1 MKTVALILGMFLSGL
16 ALTSLIGINSAGYA
30 QKNYEPT
37 RIQVG
42 VMTEKQR
49 VHSRLFERYSAGRKL
64 DVPPPERR
72 LGRNTVE
79 TAEET
84 VYLEPGITVSSPDV
98 PIPTFIDFLKELSC
112 NADAIVIGSARGR
125 TSQLTENK
133 EFLFS
138 DYVVTSEEVFKNN
151 SAAYI
156 APSSDIAVTRPGG
169 RVQIKGRTIS
179 AVDGSFKPLDMGER
193 YLLFLKYLPETGAY
207 KSIRKGSFLIH
218 DDDLIALT
226 EEGIPGGPG
235 DSRAFTSEARSV
247 LTSDCDKN
255 K

>member
-1 MKTVALILGMFLSGL
+1 MCPL
-16 ALTSLIGINSAGYA
+16 
-30 QKNYEPT
+30 QK
-37 RIQVG
+37 
-42 VMTEKQR
+42 
-49 VHSRLFERYSAGRKL
+49 
-64 DVPPPERR
+64 RR

-98 PIPTFIDFLKELSC
+98 PVPSFIHFLKELSC
-112 NADAIVIGSARGR
+112 NADTIVIAAAKTRI
-125 TSQLTENK
+125 SQLTENK

-138 DYVVTSEEVFKNN
+138 DYVVTLEEVFKNN
-151 SAAYI
+151 SSAYI
-156 APSSDIAVTRPGG
+156 AASSDVTVTRPGG

-179 AVDGSFKPLDMGER
+179 AVDASFKPLDMGER

-218 DDDLIALT
+218 DNDLIALT
-226 EEGIPGGPG
+226 EEGIPGSPG
-235 DSRAFTSEARSV
+235 DSRAFSAEARSV
-247 LTSDCDKN
+247 LSSGCDKN